1 MPPRFSPQLP
11 RLPSWRHSSD
21 TEILVVAYSFV
32 LLLAVT
38 SADVLLKNFSVL
50 LFYLV
55 PIAWCAWLGGR
66 WTSVAVA
73 GFSAAARFG
82 VLLVKDRGHEYTRPE
97 MVWEVTWEFVFFLVF
112 SWMLFRVHQAWDEE
126 RDLARSDP
134 LTGLRN
140 ARAFAESLVSERERL
155 YRYGRILTL
164 VYLDLDN
171 FKQVNDRLGHHTG
184 DRLLREVGKTLRNNT
199 RGADA
204 VARLGGD
211 EFALLMPETDEAGA
225 ALALN
230 RVRSRLLEAMTNENW
245 PVTCSIGAVT
255 FRVAPA
261 SIEEMLQAADAQ
273 MYRSKTSGKNQ
284 IHAVIYDAAAAKA
297 AAESGRG
304 PAVEAGTETNA
315 DGDKFVS
322 PK

>member
-1 MPPRFSPQLP
+1 MRFRFFPKWLGI
-11 RLPSWRHSSD
+11 PSWRHSSD

-50 LFYLV
+50 LFYLI

-82 VLLVKDRGHEYTRPE
+82 VLFVKDRAHEYTRPE
-97 MVWEVTWEFVFFLVF
+97 MIWEVTWEFVFFLVF

-126 RDLARSDP
+126 RDLARSDA

-140 ARAFAESLVSERERL
+140 ARAFAESLTSERERL

-184 DRLLREVGKTLRNNT
+184 DRLLREVGKTLRINT
-199 RGADA
+199 RGADV

-211 EFALLMPETDEAGA
+211 EFALLLPETDEVGA
-225 ALALN
+225 MLALN
-230 RVRSRLLEAMTNENW
+230 RVRNRLLESMSAENW

-255 FRVAPA
+255 FRAAPS
-261 SIEEMLQAADAQ
+261 SIEEMLQAADAE

-284 IHAVIYDAAAAKA
+284 IHAIIYDPAAAKA
-297 AAESGRG
+297 AADKSAAAAKANTGIESHII
-304 PAVEAGTETNA
+304 
-315 DGDKFVS
+315 
-322 PK
+322 